1 MTNARP
7 DLDRVVRFYDTHP
20 IHEAQ
25 ILEAIREKGVPLE
38 GLSEEVLK
46 EHDQDHFGGLEA
58 TDMLAREA
66 GIGRAS
72 RVLDVCSGVGGP
84 ARYLAHRYGCRV
96 TGIDLTASRHDTAV
110 RLTRL
115 ARLDHLVDFRCADA
129 LAMPFAD
136 ETFDVVIGQEA
147 WVHVPDKPG
156 LIGECARALRR
167 GGRIASTD
175 VLARTSLAPAVLER
189 LARDMAFASIATLEE
204 YRRLLGEAGCE
215 VLGCEDL
222 SAEWTEILKRRL
234 EMYRGLKGTTVAR
247 FGEAHF
253 RRWDETYGFLVGLF
267 AAGGLGGGR
276 LAARRVPSR

>member
-25 ILEAIREKGVPLE
+25 ILESIRAKGVPLE
-38 GLSEEVLK
+38 GLSEDVLK

-58 TDMLAREA
+58 TDILAEAA
-66 GIGRAS
+66 GIGSAS

-84 ARYLAHRYGCRV
+84 ARHLAHRYGCRV

-115 ARLDHLVDFRCADA
+115 VKLDHLVDFRCADA

-147 WVHVPDKPG
+147 WVHVPEKRR
-156 LIGECARALRR
+156 LVRECARVVRP
-167 GGRIASTD
+167 GGRIAFTD
-175 VLARTSLAPAVLER
+175 VLARGPLPPPVQER
-189 LARDMAFASIATLEE
+189 LARDMSFAAPATLEG
-204 YRRLLGEAGCE
+204 YRDLLAGAGCE
-215 VLGCEDL
+215 VLLCRDL
-222 SAEWTEILKRRL
+222 SDDWTEILKRRL
-234 EMYRGLKGTTVAR
+234 EMYRGLRETTVAR
-247 FGEAHF
+247 FGEVHF
-253 RRWDETYGFLVGLF
+253 QHWDDTYGFFVGLF
-267 AAGGLGGGR
+267 AAGTLGGGR
-276 LAARRVPSR
+276 FVARRS